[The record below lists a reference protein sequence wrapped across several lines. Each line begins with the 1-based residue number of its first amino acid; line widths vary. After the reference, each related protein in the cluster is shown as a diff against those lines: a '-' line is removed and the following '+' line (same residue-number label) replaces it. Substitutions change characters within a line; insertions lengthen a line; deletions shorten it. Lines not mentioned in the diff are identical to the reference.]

1 MSVCDLH
8 FHQKSRFERM
18 RPAIVTLGALAVIGG
33 LAAVTRFWQ
42 LGARTFQGD
51 ETVYSLLAN
60 QAARGHGWEQ
70 SPVVHGPMQFFAAAA
85 AFRMLGTTDAAA
97 RAMPAVFGVLLAL
110 LPLLFAR
117 QIGRAG
123 SIVAATLLA
132 VSPVM
137 LYYSRFAGPDIYLA
151 FFSLATAILIWRYLA
166 RPERAYLY
174 LMAISLAFAVVTS
187 EMALLVIAIF
197 TAYLWHRV
205 GGELIEQRRA
215 GVQPEHPV
223 THYERLGLS
232 ADATL
237 REIRAAHKKALE
249 QRGKNFDRDA
259 VVTAYQVLST
269 ASRREAYDRKLAQRA
284 AQDAASTEGST
295 VGAAEVAVL
304 GLGAGLIA
312 ALWPF
317 VAGMRRRRGLT
328 RLPDAASP
336 MLVMMLLTLPFY
348 GPLVEKLPFVG
359 DRGFAG
365 QTTVFVVGGVTHR
378 PGGELPVMLV
388 TLGALFAAAMVAG
401 MAWKWHAWV
410 VCWALFYGVVI
421 TMFSGFFTD
430 QGSIWT
436 GIWGTLDYWWRPE
449 AHQPDG
455 PYYFYA
461 MILPVYEFVPIA
473 IAACA
478 AALLAMRG
486 GWRNRIVLAVAVA
499 AVAGIVVA
507 PEWVSPI
514 SHHRP
519 WLACI
524 VAAAA
529 VLSLRLPDTTKF
541 LAFWAVAAFFGFS
554 AIGRK
559 EPWLAVQIAL
569 PLALLAARL
578 VNDALASFEMPAI
591 EMPSFRM
598 AAPRRLAQAAIV
610 AVFVAG
616 AGFSART
623 AVLASWGHGHVPQ
636 LADALVTT
644 DHGDTPIELI
654 QPDRIAPDVQEV
666 RAAIERAGQASGHG
680 ANIPIA
686 VDTSYDFAKGWLWY
700 LRAYPNLSIED
711 MRKGY
716 QVPPGTIALFDARNR
731 DRVHVDETAVSLAF
745 TSSWSFPGDYE
756 RLSTSDVASD
766 LARPG
771 WWSSWSRYLIDRT
784 RAGQPDAV
792 QGVAYFPQALSAA
805 LPASR
810 QSNVLASS
818 IEPQPAVAPAP
829 APTPAP

>member
-1 MSVCDLH
+1 MSVCDVH
-8 FHQKSRFERM
+8 FHQKSRFERL
-18 RPAIVTLGALAVIGG
+18 RPAMVTLGALAVIGG
-33 LAAVTRFWQ
+33 IAAVTRFWE
-42 LGARTFQGD
+42 LGLRTYQGD

-60 QAARGHGWEQ
+60 QAAQGRGWEQ

-85 AFRMLGTTDAAA
+85 AFRLLGVTDVAA
-97 RAMPAVFGVLLAL
+97 RAMPAVFGVLLAM

-151 FFSLATAILIWRYLA
+151 FFSLATAILIWRYLE

-174 LMAISLAFAVVTS
+174 LMAITLAFAVVTS

-197 TAYLWHRV
+197 AAYLWHRTGV
-205 GGELIEQRRA
+205 DLIQQRRA
-215 GVQPEHPV
+215 GAQPERAV
-223 THYERLGLS
+223 THYERLGLN

-237 REIRAAHKKALE
+237 REIRAAHKAALD
-249 QRGKNFDRDA
+249 RHGKNFDRKA

-269 ASRREAYDRKLAQRA
+269 ASRREAYDRTLAQRA
-284 AQDAASTEGST
+284 ARAAVVTDQS
-295 VGAAEVAVL
+295 VAAAEAGAI
-304 GLGAGLIA
+304 GLGAGFIA

-317 VAGMRRRRGLT
+317 IAGMRRRRGLS

-336 MLVMMLLTLPFY
+336 LLVMMLLVLPFY

-365 QTTVFVVGGVTHR
+365 QTTVYVIGGVTHK
-378 PGGELPVMLV
+378 PGGELPVMLI
-388 TLGALFAAAMVAG
+388 TLGVLFAAAMIAG
-401 MAWKWHAWV
+401 IAWKWHAWV
-410 VCWALFYGVVI
+410 ICWALFYGIVV

-455 PYYFYA
+455 PYHYYA
-461 MILPVYEFVPIA
+461 MILPVYELVPIA
-473 IAACA
+473 IAALG

-486 GWRNRIVLAVAVA
+486 GWRNRIVLALAVA
-499 AVAGIVVA
+499 AIAAIIVT
-507 PEWVSPI
+507 PGWMSPI

-529 VLSLRLPDTTKF
+529 VLSLRLSDTTKF
-541 LAFWAVAAFFGFS
+541 LAFWAVAAFFAFS

-591 EMPSFRM
+591 EMPTLRM
-598 AAPRRLAQAAIV
+598 VAPRRLAQAAIV
-610 AVFVAG
+610 ATFVAG

-623 AVLASWGHGHVPQ
+623 AILASWGHGHVPQ
-636 LADALVTT
+636 LADALVAT

-654 QPDRIAPDVQEV
+654 QPDRIAPDVREV
-666 RAAIERAGQASGHG
+666 RAAIDRAGQASGQG
-680 ANIPIA
+680 ANIPVA

-700 LRAYPNLSIED
+700 LRAYPNLTIED

-731 DRVHVDETAVSLAF
+731 AKVRVDETAVSLAF
-745 TSSWSFPGDYE
+745 TSSWSFPGDYN
-756 RLSTSDVASD
+756 RLTTGDVAGD
-766 LARPG
+766 LSSAS

-810 QSNVLASS
+810 QSNVLASAVA
-818 IEPQPAVAPAP
+818 PQPAAPP